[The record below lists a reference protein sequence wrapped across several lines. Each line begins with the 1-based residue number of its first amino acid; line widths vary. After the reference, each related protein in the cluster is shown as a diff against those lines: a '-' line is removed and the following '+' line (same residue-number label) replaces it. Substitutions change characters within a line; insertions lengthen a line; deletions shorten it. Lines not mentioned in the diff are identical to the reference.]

1 MEQAKQFPILLSAAN
16 SRSASP
22 APSNGSPGRPSSSI
36 TLGQGSDRGAASP
49 SRAYK
54 QGWKPKSRNNK
65 KQKEASGRK
74 TGNTRKETN
83 NENTPVKGVMAVA
96 VSGKEPESFSQDN
109 MAQSSVSINGSSKP
123 AHQNNPRTP
132 GNAQAEPKNRGK
144 NAPRRRT
151 TVGTSASATEATA
164 NDLGKCSSVGSV
176 QPDTPKNTMPVAAAP
191 LGMAVIVQGENG
203 RARVMFNSQMPEND
217 HRMSGASAPR
227 FAPHSER
234 RSSTGQFGSRARFP
248 VPCGDDMG
256 LGLTLNSPMSPAQ
269 SGVSAVY
276 NVGGRTAIT
285 PSQSPQHAAPPE
297 FRQRSFTS
305 TQLRSSARSFSPQNQ
320 KNYQHQHQQYQQQN
334 QQPPRRLSSISPS
347 AYKQMVPQSAPV
359 DGAVNSR
366 VRSQTVSTHTSMT
379 GLRISMSQS
388 RPGNVMAP
396 HLPQLSRASSGGST
410 QTNTYANGGYFA
422 TRRASVSNVGLAV
435 DPDHSIRIPTI
446 MFQKP
451 KTVDYSKG
459 AARDVSGNGTVTP
472 VTGDGLRGA
481 ETEEFGESLAM
492 QKLQEMISSMRSFY
506 KPKQEKAVV
515 TQQTAIAKTEAEV
528 HFGTEA
534 EAEAEVEA
542 VKADV
547 MQTPL
552 TPAAHPTSR
561 FDSIL
566 EEDEDDESDEAKLDA
581 DGDSLLTANGTG
593 VSHSA
598 ARPLDEM
605 VTAIASVVV

>member
-1 MEQAKQFPILLSAAN
+1 MEQVKQFPILLSAAN

-74 TGNTRKETN
+74 TGNARKETN

-96 VSGKEPESFSQDN
+96 VSGKESESFSQDN
-109 MAQSSVSINGSSKP
+109 MAQPSVSTDGTSKP

-132 GNAQAEPKNRGK
+132 GNAQAEPKNKGK

-151 TVGTSASATEATA
+151 TAGTSAIAAEVTA

-176 QPDTPKNTMPVAAAP
+176 QPDALKNTVPVVAAP

-203 RARVMFNSQMPEND
+203 RARVMFNSLIPEND

-248 VPCGDDMG
+248 VPCSDDMG
-256 LGLTLNSPMSPAQ
+256 LGLALNSPMSPAQ
-269 SGVSAVY
+269 SGASAVY

-320 KNYQHQHQQYQQQN
+320 KNYQHQQQNQQYQHQHQQYQQQN

-366 VRSQTVSTHTSMT
+366 VRSQTVSTHTSVT

-396 HLPQLSRASSGGST
+396 HLPQLSRASSGGNT

-422 TRRASVSNVGLAV
+422 TRRASVSNVGLA
-435 DPDHSIRIPTI
+435 
-446 MFQKP
+446 
-451 KTVDYSKG
+451 
-459 AARDVSGNGTVTP
+459 
-472 VTGDGLRGA
+472 
-481 ETEEFGESLAM
+481 
-492 QKLQEMISSMRSFY
+492 
-506 KPKQEKAVV
+506 
-515 TQQTAIAKTEAEV
+515 
-528 HFGTEA
+528 
-534 EAEAEVEA
+534 
-542 VKADV
+542 
-547 MQTPL
+547 
-552 TPAAHPTSR
+552 
-561 FDSIL
+561 
-566 EEDEDDESDEAKLDA
+566 
-581 DGDSLLTANGTG
+581 
-593 VSHSA
+593 
-598 ARPLDEM
+598 
-605 VTAIASVVV
+605 